1 MTDRIAYLIAKRPE
15 KQGSARQDYYL
26 YDVIYDGEPVVTAS
40 RCPECDLARVLR
52 ARRIS
57 GKVTLLDAVTS
68 TPRLLINIEGAARVT
83 VEENDKQFRFVKWRP
98 FEAKLERLAA

>member
-1 MTDRIAYLIAKRPE
+1 MHHIAYLIAKRPE

-26 YDVIYDGEPVVTAS
+26 YDVVYDGETLVTAS
-40 RCPECDLARVLR
+40 RCPECDLARALK
-52 ARRIS
+52 AKGIS

-68 TPRLLINIEGAARVT
+68 TPRLLINIEGAARLT

-98 FEAKLERLAA
+98 FESKLRLAA